1 MNILRKKRPN
11 FSIYLKKKLTSL
23 AYDEIL
29 ILHRSPFFVC
39 VCELAFSFFFFLRP
53 FEKAVFPITET
64 YSYGVLS
71 LGKSAFTYDISQ
83 RIYNS
88 HYGNGGRQ
96 CLLLTII

>member
-29 ILHRSPFFVC
+29 ILHRSPFLC
-39 VCELAFSFFFFLRP
+39 VSVSWPFPSFFFLRP

-71 LGKSAFTYDISQ
+71 LGKSAFTYDSILF
-83 RIYNS
+83 ID
-88 HYGNGGRQ
+88 
-96 CLLLTII
+96 